1 MAGGS
6 DATTSTSNMQTWAE
20 PYAKAYLDRAGQ
32 VADQQYQPYTGQR
45 TAGLND
51 QQYGAME
58 AIQNRAIGGDATQNA
73 GAGYLQNLL
82 TSGPGQNPYLDQ
94 QIAAGQKD
102 MTQAYNLTVAPQ
114 MDRMAAQSGSFGNSG
129 VMQMQQEAGRQFGEQ
144 LGNYSNTMR
153 GNAYNLGQQQQM
165 QAAQLAPTYAN
176 ASYTDANALMSIGD
190 RLQQQNQ
197 AGLDTQ
203 YQNYLDARNY
213 NQNQLGVLGG
223 ALTGNYGG
231 TTTQTNGSTSGAG
244 SAVGAGLA
252 GYATTG
258 NPYIGGAAA
267 LGSYLGW

>member
-6 DATTSTSNMQTWAE
+6 DTTTSTQSMPSWAE

-32 VADQQYQPYTGQR
+32 VADQPYQAYTGQR
-45 TAGLND
+45 SADLND
-51 QQYGAME
+51 QQYGAMQ
-58 AIQNRAIGGDATQNA
+58 AIQNRAIGGDATQSA

-82 TSGPGQNPYLDQ
+82 NNGPGQNPYLDQ

-114 MDRMAAQSGSFGNSG
+114 MDRLAAQSGSFGNSG
-129 VMQMQQEAGRQFGEQ
+129 VQQMTQEAGRQFGEQ

-153 GNAYNLGQQQQM
+153 ANAYNLGQQQQM

-176 ASYTDANALMSIGD
+176 AAYTDANALMSVGD

-197 AGLDTQ
+197 SGLDQQ
-203 YQNYLDARNY
+203 YQNFLEARGY
-213 NQNQLGVLGG
+213 NANQLGVLGG
-223 ALTGNYGG
+223 ALSGNYGG
-231 TTTQTNGSTSGAG
+231 TTTRSDGSSSGA
-244 SAVGAGLA
+244 SNAIGAGLA
-252 GYATTG
+252 GYALTK

-267 LGSYLGW
+267 LGSLIKW